1 MERSGKLT
9 LSLETAKRYWKSG
22 NKDLMEIA
30 TILYSKQELEKLT
43 IEDIVDNVHN
53 NYPELYDV
61 MESTNY
67 IYIVAEYFNKGWHKK
82 DNEIG
87 YFYTF
92 DVSKGMFVL
101 REHNTVTY
109 PGIVYYKDKVTAIQA
124 FEYLKEHYTTLWNQR
139 KTF

>member
-1 MERSGKLT
+1 MERSGRLT

-43 IEDIVDNVHN
+43 IEEIVDNVHN
-53 NYPELYDV
+53 NYPALFDV
-61 MESTNY
+61 MGAMNY
-67 IYIVAEYFNKGWHKK
+67 IYIVAEHFNKGWHKK

-92 DVSKGMFVL
+92 DESKGMFVL

-109 PGIVYYKDKVTAIQA
+109 PGIVYYKNKVTAEQA
-124 FEYLKEHYTTLWNQR
+124 FVYLKEHYITLWNQR

>member
-9 LSLETAKRYWKSG
+9 LSLKAAKRYYKSG
-22 NKDLMEIA
+22 NTDLIDIA
-30 TILYSKQELEKLT
+30 TMLFSKQELEELT
-43 IEDIVDNVHN
+43 IEEIVDNVHN
-53 NYPELYDV
+53 NYPELFNV
-61 MESTNY
+61 MGSMNY
-67 IYIVAEYFNKGWHKK
+67 IYIVAEHFNKGWHKK

-92 DVSKGMFVL
+92 DESKSMFVL

-109 PGIVYYKDKVTAIQA
+109 PGIVYYKDRVTANQA